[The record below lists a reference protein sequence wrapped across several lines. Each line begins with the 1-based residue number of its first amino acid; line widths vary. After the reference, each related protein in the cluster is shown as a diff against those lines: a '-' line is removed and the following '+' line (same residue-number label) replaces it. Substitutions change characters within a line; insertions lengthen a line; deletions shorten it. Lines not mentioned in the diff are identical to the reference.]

1 MMAQTS
7 TGLPMEPHVLG
18 NYLRALVNQFFKILP
33 MWESGEKTVGTYI
46 RSLQCELLGCRE
58 LVLAIHEDPLFLS
71 LISILQYMADTPDC
85 RVETV
90 KREVFRAISICN
102 KLKAKYAVFE
112 DGR

>member
-71 LISILQYMADTPDC
+71 LISCSRYQRRMWKPSQ
-85 RVETV
+85 
-90 KREVFRAISICN
+90 SIARN
-102 KLKAKYAVFE
+102 LVLSMEGAMRKFL
-112 DGR
+112 

>member
-1 MMAQTS
+1 PGGRHEHEGLFEVFSGGAPEPNQRDIRKGSAGFRQHDEGVFLQPRRPGGPPPMMAQTS

-58 LVLAIHEDPLFLS
+58 LV
-71 LISILQYMADTPDC
+71 
-85 RVETV
+85 
-90 KREVFRAISICN
+90 
-102 KLKAKYAVFE
+102 
-112 DGR
+112 